1 MTHIPYHHREKPMSD
16 KYIGIP
22 ECIVCGSV
30 TGLPRFTKEGEDGAA
45 FSLVSCA
52 RCGLEFLHPRPTEEE
67 ISRYYE
73 GSYFLTRTDRGY
85 DNYFA
90 DDTRREIE
98 RVIRLN
104 LKGVGFDRFEKKLTG
119 KKRSLDIGCAAG
131 YFVAHMKNRGWDA
144 QGIDISRPCTDFAK
158 KKLGLNVLN
167 GNYLETKY
175 LEKFDLITLWATI
188 EHLHHPELT
197 LRKAFHDLAP
207 GGMLIVSTCRQGGFS
222 FSKYFNRKWRFYNFP
237 EHLYFFSL
245 SGLKRIIRKK
255 GFMVQ
260 KSFTYGS
267 GFGTAKSPERRIADF
282 CARRLRMGD
291 MMVISAGKKGKHGG
305 R

>member
-1 MTHIPYHHREKPMSD
+1 MNN
-16 KYIGIP
+16 KYLSIP
-22 ECIVCGSV
+22 ECIICGGV
-30 TGLPRFTKEGEDGAA
+30 TGLPRFQKKGEDGTA
-45 FSLVSCA
+45 FSLVSCT

-67 ISRYYE
+67 VARYYE

-90 DDTRREIE
+90 EDTRREIE

-104 LKGVGFDRFEKKLTG
+104 LKDAGFDKYEKSLSKT
-119 KKRSLDIGCAAG
+119 KRSLDIGCAAG

-158 KKLGLNVLN
+158 TKLGLNVLN
-167 GNYLETKY
+167 GNYLEIKY

-197 LRKAFHDLAP
+197 FRKAFHDLAP
-207 GGMLIVSTCRQGGFS
+207 GGMLIVSTCRQGGIS
-222 FSKYFNRKWRFYNFP
+222 FQKYFNAKWRFYNFP

-245 SGLKRIIRKK
+245 SNMKRIIKKK
-255 GFMVQ
+255 GFSVK

-267 GFGTAKSPERRIADF
+267 GFAQPKSTVRRIADF
-282 CARRLRMGD
+282 CARHFRMGD
-291 MMVISAGKKGKHGG
+291 MMVVSARKKKTYGAD